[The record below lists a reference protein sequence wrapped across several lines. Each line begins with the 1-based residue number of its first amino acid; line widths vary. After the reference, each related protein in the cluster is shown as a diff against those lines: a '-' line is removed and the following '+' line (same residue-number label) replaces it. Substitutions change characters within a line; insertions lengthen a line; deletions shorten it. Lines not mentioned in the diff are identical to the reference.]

1 MRMKIPEIK
10 EQLRILLPFVLVFVL
25 TAGIWG
31 FAMSNMKLV
40 QFKAIKM
47 LPQHAALL
55 SPVLRETDIL
65 LGTALAISAIVFII
79 CLIWIIYS
87 ISIIVGPVRR
97 LTREANEMD
106 IDQFLSHLR
115 VRKKDRLAPL
125 TEAIQKKLEQSK
137 KTNKVL

>member
-10 EQLRILLPFVLVFVL
+10 EQLGILLPFVLVFAL

-31 FAMSNMKLV
+31 FAMTNMKLI
-40 QFKAIKM
+40 QFKAIAM
-47 LPQHAALL
+47 LPEQAGLL

-65 LGTALAISAIVFII
+65 LGTAMVISAIIFAV
-79 CLIWIIYS
+79 CLVWIIYS
-87 ISIIVGPVRR
+87 ISTILGPVKR
-97 LTREANEMD
+97 LTQEANEMD
-106 IDQFLSHLR
+106 PDQFLSHLR

-125 TEAIQKKLEQSK
+125 ADAIQKKLEQSK